1 MGKIIG
7 ESFDDYVDLQVKIRQ
22 KTLGQLN
29 RSNDLLTKITSK
41 NPWIRLASSIDIDEA
56 KAWEVGGAIEFDGS
70 ELAKRNILQ
79 GGVLRQGSDKTPR
92 GGIIDSYGND
102 PTQAYGFNS
111 TSEFGIIPLPAVES
125 FEITPKNNGSLTQ
138 AKIKVKC
145 FSKKQF
151 QVIETLYLRLGY
163 HLLLEWG
170 HSVYSL
176 NNGDLVTNPIH
187 TSALNALL
195 SPKNDGGVQ
204 AVNDAIKK
212 ERENSNGNY
221 DGMIG
226 RVTNFDWNVTPD
238 GHYDAEISVIST
250 GDVIESLI
258 LSSPLPLE
266 EPEDPEESDD
276 EDTIQEK
283 KEDVIKKTPIGIIL
297 KNIEWILWGP
307 RTLGPAWLGIFGDK
321 SVYGATTTGVTYP
334 QETLLNKNII
344 KLGGFKDITPY
355 SGDIGTPGNYNL
367 TNKEIMFIN
376 GEGVSRDWDYYYIKL
391 GALLRIIQNFL
402 LIYNKEPGSKDP
414 IEPIVFIDWDYEN
427 NKCYIPLPVFS
438 VDPRVCII
446 PSRLEEEYRAF
457 GINRTRTFKTLNK
470 LAGTDFFD
478 SEDDAI
484 YNFMHMHINIQ
495 FIRQSLIDS
504 INDEGNILF
513 LDFFNKICEGINSS
527 LCNYVDFE
535 PFHDKDTNILHIV
548 NKANSDKLI
557 NPPKPVTKFRVGL
570 LPQGEREGSFI
581 KNVSIG
587 STIPPNFATQ
597 IAIGAQANGKQEV
610 TSNSSPFAKWNKGLT
625 DRIFPEKK
633 TSANDAALDE
643 KKAKEEEQATKK
655 FKELQKAVGESI
667 YYYDDFDLDD
677 DLFELSGAV
686 KSYLKIKLNEAEQK
700 DKASSPLIIP
710 LSLSLTMDGLSGIKI
725 FQKYSITEDFL
736 PDNYQDS
743 IEFIVKGIGHSIDE
757 GGWTTKI
764 EGQCI
769 PKVKVNEL
777 SGASAKPSGDTPNP
791 IGNIPPPPQTPSLP
805 EDTPNA
811 NALRL
816 VLNKLGYREKG
827 EEISNGGD
835 ISLQLANYAISV
847 FTEIHSQYPNVKI
860 VVTGGNDLYHQR
872 LSYNSAHKRGDGLD
886 FVITPSDPTTLK
898 NIDLLLQGFA
908 AGNRSPAVSFI
919 NEYDNPTKAASG
931 KHFHI
936 RIGRDKSGFD
946 KIQNAYALADQGQL
960 TTYTIT

>member
-1 MGKIIG
+1 MC
-7 ESFDDYVDLQVKIRQ
+7 IRD
-22 KTLGQLN
+22 
-29 RSNDLLTKITSK
+29 R
-41 NPWIRLASSIDIDEA
+41 
-56 KAWEVGGAIEFDGS
+56 
-70 ELAKRNILQ
+70 
-79 GGVLRQGSDKTPR
+79 
-92 GGIIDSYGND
+92 
-102 PTQAYGFNS
+102 
-111 TSEFGIIPLPAVES
+111 
-125 FEITPKNNGSLTQ
+125 
-138 AKIKVKC
+138 
-145 FSKKQF
+145 
-151 QVIETLYLRLGY
+151 
-163 HLLLEWG
+163 
-170 HSVYSL
+170 
-176 NNGDLVTNPIH
+176 
-187 TSALNALL
+187 
-195 SPKNDGGVQ
+195 
-204 AVNDAIKK
+204 
-212 ERENSNGNY
+212 
-221 DGMIG
+221 
-226 RVTNFDWNVTPD
+226 
-238 GHYDAEISVIST
+238 
-250 GDVIESLI
+250 
-258 LSSPLPLE
+258 
-266 EPEDPEESDD
+266 
-276 EDTIQEK
+276 
-283 KEDVIKKTPIGIIL
+283 
-297 KNIEWILWGP
+297 
-307 RTLGPAWLGIFGDK
+307 
-321 SVYGATTTGVTYP
+321 
-334 QETLLNKNII
+334 
-344 KLGGFKDITPY
+344 
-355 SGDIGTPGNYNL
+355 
-367 TNKEIMFIN
+367 
-376 GEGVSRDWDYYYIKL
+376 
-391 GALLRIIQNFL
+391 
-402 LIYNKEPGSKDP
+402 
-414 IEPIVFIDWDYEN
+414 DWDYEN

-457 GINRTRTFKTLNK
+457 GGVNKTRTFKTLNK

-478 SEDDAI
+478 SKDDAI

-610 TSNSSPFAKWNKGLT
+610 TSNSSPFAKWNKGLE
-625 DRIFPEKK
+625 DRIFKEKK

-643 KKAKEEEQATKK
+643 KKAKEKEQADEK
-655 FKELQKAVGESI
+655 FEELRKAVGESI

-677 DLFELSGAV
+677 DLFELSEAA

-777 SGASAKPSGDTPNP
+777 SGASAKSSGDTPNP
-791 IGNIPPPPQTPSLP
+791 IGNIPPSPQTPSLP
-805 EDTPNA
+805 KDTPNA

-872 LSYNSAHKRGDGLD
+872 LSYNSAHKKGDGLD

-919 NEYDNPTKAASG
+919 NEYDDPTKAASG

-936 RIGRDKSGFD
+936 RIGRDISGSD